1 MGTELSFHQ
10 GHPSLFQ
17 LTCCWLLSARG
28 WQNGVVGEEMVVRG
42 ILMRLL
48 NSQPN
53 TWNIFQNF
61 WQSEQD
67 CSLEEKDL
75 CVMFSGCF
83 QLLVMVLAIG
93 VN

>member
-1 MGTELSFHQ
+1 M
-10 GHPSLFQ
+10 
-17 LTCCWLLSARG
+17 W
-28 WQNGVVGEEMVVRG
+28 VVGEEMLMRG

-61 WQSEQD
+61 WQTETD

-75 CVMFSGCF
+75 CVLFSRCF
-83 QLLVMVLAIG
+83 QLLVIVLATG
-93 VN
+93 VNNCKVIAF